1 MLSIRSAVSGEELTQ
16 ITAEDFQGKSE
27 KELKTFIG
35 EKLGYSRFRQRLF
48 CEDGKEI
55 KGDKL
60 SLDPQNV
67 QLVVLDLLP
76 NDRTEDEKLLA
87 ACRKDNE
94 KTVEKLL
101 QRPRNPSVWEIS
113 GSSAIHLAAEEGHQ
127 NCVSLLLE
135 ARADKEARHRQ
146 SGMTPLHLACRM
158 GHTVVVC
165 LLIDR
170 QADPN
175 TPAKDGIGA
184 TGMHYCA
191 SEGHLETLV
200 ILNHL
205 GGRVDDCVSSYAT
218 PLHFA
223 SLSGHADI
231 AKSLLELRANPESLT
246 IDIGATPLQL
256 ASRKGNVGVVKE
268 LLAVKADKETQLTI
282 DGSRPMHTAAQ
293 MGHTEVVKILLQE
306 RAQPAP
312 VTSDRGLLPLHYA
325 AQNGHAE
332 MAEALL
338 DAKFPCDAATSDLGA
353 TPLHLACHE
362 GHTEIA
368 RRLIHARA
376 NVNKIRDDNGQTPLH
391 FAASRGHDK
400 ILLYLLNAGAD
411 RNIRSTG
418 RNHLTPYQCAVCM
431 QKTECKTIL
440 ENYQSW
446 KSDRGWI
453 WSLKA
458 SSTSLRMPEDGM
470 RPMHTYEF

>member
-1 MLSIRSAVSGEELTQ
+1 MMLSIRSAVSGEELTQ

-76 NDRTEDEKLLA
+76 LDRTEDEKLLA

-101 QRPRNPSVWEIS
+101 QRPRNPNVWEIS
-113 GSSAIHLAAEEGHQ
+113 GSYAIHLAAEEGHQ

-175 TPAKDGIGA
+175 LPTKDSIEA
-184 TGMHYCA
+184 TAMHYCA

-205 GGRVDDCVSSYAT
+205 GGRVDDCCSSRAT

-256 ASRKGNVGVVKE
+256 AARKGNVGVVKE
-268 LLAVKADKETQLTI
+268 LLAVKADKESKLTI
-282 DGSRPMHTAAQ
+282 DGSTPMHTAAQ
-293 MGHTEVVKILLQE
+293 TGRTEVVKILLQE
-306 RAQPAP
+306 GAQPDP
-312 VTSDRGLLPLHYA
+312 VTSDKALMPLHFA
-325 AQNGHAE
+325 AQNGYAE
-332 MAEALL
+332 MAEMLL
-338 DAKFPCDAATSDLGA
+338 DAKSPCDAETSDLGA

-391 FAASRGHDK
+391 FAASKGHDK

-411 RNIRSTG
+411 RNIRSKG

-431 QKTECKTIL
+431 QRTECKTIL
-440 ENYQSW
+440 ENYQS
-446 KSDRGWI
+446 
-453 WSLKA
+453 
-458 SSTSLRMPEDGM
+458 
-470 RPMHTYEF
+470 